1 MPLTGENRTITA
13 LGLKQMRNSESSAL
27 RRFFEKNET
36 ESEGNADVIGFQL
49 GPRINAAGRMDSA
62 LKALHWL
69 LATEDRVDDWLLEVE
84 SLNTKRQEEVKKY
97 TEDALMNV
105 DTSLPILFY
114 THDHIEHG
122 LIGLVAGRLTE
133 AYGKPSIVLC
143 KQHEPK
149 RDEVQKRE
157 YEEEIVRNLLEKG
170 GGMSETSDGG
180 LVVLENSEAPIPPTP
195 LSDRKSVV

>member
-122 LIGLVAGRLTE
+122 LKRAVIDGDVESGSVMAGQSV
-133 AYGKPSIVLC
+133 GMV
-143 KQHEPK
+143 
-149 RDEVQKRE
+149 KRE
-157 YEEEIVRNLLEKG
+157 EPVADIIAELVDEAAAALESRG
-170 GGMSETSDGG
+170 
-180 LVVLENSEAPIPPTP
+180 
-195 LSDRKSVV
+195 